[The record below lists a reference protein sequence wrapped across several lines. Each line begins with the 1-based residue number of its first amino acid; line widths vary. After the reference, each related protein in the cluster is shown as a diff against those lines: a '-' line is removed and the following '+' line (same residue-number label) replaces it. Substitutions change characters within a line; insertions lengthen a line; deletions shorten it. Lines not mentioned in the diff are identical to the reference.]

1 MTRWKGTV
9 LLMLSF
15 VLFFFIGGARAV
27 GGEERD
33 AALAEYAVA
42 GQVSDLSETLDAN
55 FDSSSSTGAPPVCS
69 VPEAIQSELST
80 LRTQKTQLEKSLD
93 EANEKIKDLQ
103 RAVERKKNEVVT
115 AESVLKNC
123 ELDKT
128 VLTENQLKHKDVAI
142 KMVKD
147 IEGLKTQLQ
156 LANQKCL
163 QPSKCP
169 PCPVVPQSSSAN
181 SCPICPAISNPSL
194 QVSSTAL
201 LGDGKKSADLDCNLQ
216 LCTNLAIYE
225 AKSASIA
232 AYQFATVTVPIH
244 WENVGKPFVRSAWE
258 AFNSSSGSVIKP
270 FYAEY
275 VEPIYKSHVEQRL
288 VDVWGRIKTIYDEH
302 LAELVQ
308 LQVKP
313 ALEFFVSKSY
323 GTIYTAYSYL
333 DIEDLTQN
341 LWLGFAKMV
350 RSIQLGLQWATDA
363 ITAIDPRLA
372 SMAPVLVHAIL
383 LLILFVLRRPILGV
397 LSLLVLILLSPLL
410 LIVYLVTWPL
420 RSGKSKSK
428 NKKPKQ
434 VGPRGYDTFGPPLQP
449 PQALRAGP
457 AVGVGSSRSQTPP
470 RPFPR
475 DVQPQGFS
483 GGEESQVWG
492 DGEPLTTQGALSALR
507 SYEESVDAL

>member
-1 MTRWKGTV
+1 
-9 LLMLSF
+9 
-15 VLFFFIGGARAV
+15 LFSIISGPRVVAGN
-27 GGEERD
+27 ERNAD
-33 AALAEYAVA
+33 LIENAVA
-42 GQVSDLSETLDAN
+42 GKVSDMLETLDSN
-55 FDSSSSTGAPPVCS
+55 VGSSSYSTGAPPVCS

-103 RAVERKKNEVVT
+103 RAVERKKNEVIT

-156 LANQKCL
+156 LANQKCV
-163 QPSKCP
+163 QPAKCP
-169 PCPVVPQSSSAN
+169 PCPVASQPSSN
-181 SCPICPAISNPSL
+181 SCPICPAISNPTS
-194 QVSSTAL
+194 QVSSTAQ
-201 LGDGKKSADLDCNLQ
+201 LGDGTKITDLNCNLQ

-232 AYQFATVTVPIH
+232 AYQFVTETVPTH
-244 WENVGKPFVRSAWE
+244 WENVGKPFVRSTWE
-258 AFNSSSGSVIKP
+258 AFNSSSASVIKP
-270 FYAEY
+270 LYAEY
-275 VEPIYKSHVEQRL
+275 IEPIYRSYVEQRL

-313 ALEFFVSKSY
+313 ALELFVSKSY
-323 GTIYTAYSYL
+323 GAIYTAYNYL
-333 DIEDLTQN
+333 DFEDLTQN
-341 LWLGFAKMV
+341 LWLGFAKSV
-350 RSIQLGLQWATDA
+350 RSIQLNLQWATDD
-363 ITAIDPRLA
+363 ITAADPRLA
-372 SMAPVLVHAIL
+372 SMAPVLVHGIL

-410 LIVYLVTWPL
+410 LIVYLVTWPF
-420 RSGKSKSK
+420 RSGKTKSK

-434 VGPRGYDTFGPPLQP
+434 VGPRGYDTFAPPLQP
-449 PQALRAGP
+449 PQPLRAGP
-457 AVGVGSSRSQTPP
+457 AVGVGSLRSQIPP

-492 DGEPLTTQGALSALR
+492 DGEPLTTRGALSALR
-507 SYEESVDAL
+507 SYEESVEAL